1 MIINR
6 KLTFGLAAS
15 FIGFSSVA
23 QENLM
28 VNASPIMQ
36 QEQTKTANE
45 QKVKWFREA
54 KFGMFI
60 HWGLFSQ
67 QAGIYN
73 EKRYYGVS
81 EWIQQRAKI
90 PALEYEKYAKDFNP
104 SQFNAEEWVAVAK
117 ASGIKYIVITAKHH
131 DGFAMYQSMVS
142 AFNVVDATPFKRDP
156 MKELVAACKKAGIK
170 LGFYYSQFQ
179 DWHEPNGG
187 GNVWDFEKKNKDYK
201 QYYASKA
208 VPQIKELLTNYGDI
222 GLIWFDTPGDMTA
235 EESKEF
241 LNKVKEWQP
250 NCLVSSR
257 VGNGQGDYKDFGDS
271 EVPVGVVKEPWEAIA
286 THNDSWGY
294 SLFDE
299 NYKTP
304 KEIIHLL
311 STVSSKGG
319 NLLLNIGP
327 LANGKIPE
335 KSVSYFTATGDWLKK
350 NGESIY
356 GSTYSTIRQQVWG
369 VTTNKPGKIYV
380 HIFKPSFDGQ
390 IFVPIKGIKVNKTYW
405 LENNKTVASESK
417 ADGIYLNVPGAFPDV
432 RDAVVV
438 IDYKGELKDDYT
450 ANEWVNMQFDEFSL
464 LPSAAQLSGKA
475 TVGTVRSSLYFG
487 DWKWT
492 PCVQNMVTPADEI
505 QFKVDF
511 AEKGDYKLSLE
522 YSANEANENQEGIL
536 TVNGKESYF
545 STLKSGE
552 RDVRKPLSTIKQTI
566 TILTVKEKGTQII
579 SIKPAFNGKEL
590 FKLKRVIIEP
600 VF

>member
-1 MIINR
+1 MIIKR
-6 KLTFGLAAS
+6 KLSFGLTACFVCFLAM
-15 FIGFSSVA
+15 A

-28 VNASPIMQ
+28 VNASPTFQ
-36 QEQTKTANE
+36 QEQTKTAQE

-60 HWGLFSQ
+60 HWGLFAE

-73 EKRYYGVS
+73 EKRYYGIS
-81 EWIQQRAKI
+81 EWVQARAKI
-90 PALEYEKYAKDFNP
+90 PALDYEKYAMNFNP
-104 SQFNAEEWVAVAK
+104 KEFNAEEWVSIAK
-117 ASGIKYIVITAKHH
+117 ASGVKYIVITAKHH
-131 DGFAMYQSMVS
+131 DGFAMFKSMVS
-142 AFNVVDATPFKRDP
+142 AFNIVDATPFKRDP
-156 MKELVAACKKAGIK
+156 LKELAAACKNAGIK

-187 GNVWDFEKKNKDYK
+187 GNDWDFDTKKKDYK
-201 QYYASKA
+201 QYYSSKA
-208 VPQIKELLTNYGDI
+208 MPQIKELLKNYGDI

-235 EESKEF
+235 EESKTF
-241 LNKVKEWQP
+241 LKKVKEWQP

-257 VGNGQGDYKDFGDS
+257 VGNGQGDYKDFGDG
-271 EVPVGVVKEPWEAIA
+271 EVPSGVVKEPWEAIA

-294 SLFDE
+294 SFFDE

-311 STVSSKGG
+311 ATVSSKGG
-319 NLLLNIGP
+319 NLLLNLGP
-327 LANGKIPE
+327 LATGKIPE

-356 GSTYSTIRQQVWG
+356 GSTYSTIRPQVWG

-380 HIFKPSFDGQ
+380 HIFKPSFNGQ
-390 IFVPIKGIKVNKTYW
+390 IFVPIKGIKINKTYW
-405 LENNKTVASESK
+405 LDTNKKITSESN
-417 ADGIYLNVPGAFPDV
+417 ADGIYLNVSGTLPDT

-438 IDYKGELKDDYT
+438 IDYEGQLKEDYT

-464 LPSAAQLSGKA
+464 LPSAAQLGGKA
-475 TVGTVRSSLYFG
+475 TISTVQYSLYFG
-487 DWKWT
+487 DWKWA
-492 PCVQNMVTPADEI
+492 PCIQNMATPADEI

-511 AEKGDYKLSLE
+511 VEKGDYKISLE
-522 YSANEANENQEGIL
+522 YSADNTNENQEGIL
-536 TVNGKESYF
+536 TVNGKETYF

-552 RDVRKPLSTIKQTI
+552 RDVWKPLSTIKHTI
-566 TILTVKEKGTQII
+566 TILTVKEKGTQTI
-579 SIKPAFNGKEL
+579 SIKPAVNAKEL
-590 FKLKRVIIEP
+590 FKLKRVILEP